1 MKKRLLKNAISRE
14 RIWLRKLFLRM
25 NYLFCLL
32 VLGALSVS
40 AEVYSQNG
48 LVSLKMK
55 DASLVKV
62 FNEITKQTGYDFLYN
77 YDLVQNKGTV
87 DVNAKMVAL
96 KDFLHDLLKG
106 KNLGFEFR
114 DEVIIVRGESARL
127 DDQKIKSRTIKGI
140 VRDKSTGDPL
150 PGATIKIKGTS
161 VGTATNMDG
170 KFELTVADNL
180 IALEVS
186 FIGYETVEVTVGKRE
201 QLEGLLETESS
212 KMDEVVVTGVY
223 TRKKESF
230 TGSSQT
236 YKAEELK
243 SVGNQNLIQSLKV
256 LDPAFAVLESNEFGS
271 DPNRLPDLEIRG
283 KSSIVG
289 LKEQFGE
296 DPNQPLFILDGFET
310 TLRTIMDLS
319 MDRIASVTILKD
331 AASTAIYGAKAAN
344 GVVVVETKVPQG
356 GRLRLSY
363 NGSFEISFADLT
375 DYNLMNAAEKLEFER
390 LAGNFKSNIADNQ
403 ELKEVRYNKLLG
415 NVLRGVDTY
424 WLSEP
429 IRTGFNQR
437 HNLYV
442 EGGNE
447 QFRYG
452 FGGSYNKI
460 QGVMKSSTRDIFSGN
475 LDLLYRVGKLTF
487 SNKLSVDVTK
497 HDNPVVPFSEYAHAN
512 PYYPKRT
519 ADGAVEKWLEYKD
532 NEYSATDASEIVGN
546 PLWNAALNSYDRS
559 EMFGVRNNFN
569 LEYRP
574 FDYLYVRGRFGVSKQ
589 TSDSEK
595 FTSPDATEFDQ
606 VELLK
611 KGSYNDMREDE
622 FSYDGDLTLTYGQI
636 FNDAHQINAVLGVSI
651 SERKSISKGFSAV
664 GFPEGNFTTPGFSNE
679 YPDNGKPSYGD
690 SKNRSANFYFNGG
703 YSYKNKYL
711 LDANVRMDGT
721 SVFGSNKKFT
731 TTWAVGVAWNIHNED
746 FIKDNTDVFDML
758 KVRTSIGNPGNQ
770 NFGSYNTIT
779 TYQYNNWMQNNF
791 GTGLLV
797 STFGDPDLQWQKTRD
812 INVGFDLSIWSR
824 FHINFDYFHKNTDPL
839 LASIGIPSSVGMSS
853 RLSNIGKQVN
863 KGVNGTV
870 RYAIIYRPQERINW
884 TMSLSFR
891 NVKTYY
897 DKIGRK
903 LNQYNKENISK
914 NLTRYYDGGSPTAL
928 WAVRSAGIAPAT
940 GKEIFLTKDGKP
952 TFQHN
957 YDNEVVVGNTN
968 PDVEG
973 VWSNSLYWK
982 GFSLNLHIRYSLGGQ
997 KFNNTLYEKVEN
1009 ISATGLSQNQDKRAL
1024 YDRWQKPGDKAK
1036 FKGISQTDITPISSR
1051 FVQDNN
1057 YIAIESVRLAYEF
1070 PQRWMERIRFSGLT
1084 VSAYMNDIC
1093 RFSTIKDERG
1103 ISYPFARSVSM
1114 SISVNF

>member
-1 MKKRLLKNAISRE
+1 MKKRLLKNAMLRK
-14 RIWLRKLFLRM
+14 RIWLRKMFLRM

-55 DASLVKV
+55 DVSLVKV

-77 YDLVQNKGTV
+77 YDLIQNKGTV
-87 DVNAKMVAL
+87 DVNAKMVDL

-114 DEVIIVRGESARL
+114 DGAIIVRGESVRL

-140 VRDKSTGDPL
+140 VRDKTTGDPL
-150 PGATIKIKGTS
+150 PGATVKIKGTS
-161 VGTATNMDG
+161 VGTATNMEG
-170 KFELTVADNL
+170 KFELTVADNF

-186 FIGYETVEVTVGKRE
+186 FIGYGTVEVTVGKRE
-201 QLEGLLETESS
+201 QLEVLLEAESS

-519 ADGAVEKWLEYKD
+519 ADGAVEKWLEYKED
-532 NEYSATDASEIVGN
+532 EMSATDASEIVGN
-546 PLWNAALNSYDRS
+546 PLWNAALNSYDKS

-574 FDYLYVRGRFGVSKQ
+574 FDLYK
-589 TSDSEK
+589 
-595 FTSPDATEFDQ
+595 
-606 VELLK
+606 
-611 KGSYNDMREDE
+611 
-622 FSYDGDLTLTYGQI
+622 
-636 FNDAHQINAVLGVSI
+636 
-651 SERKSISKGFSAV
+651 
-664 GFPEGNFTTPGFSNE
+664 
-679 YPDNGKPSYGD
+679 
-690 SKNRSANFYFNGG
+690 RS
-703 YSYKNKYL
+703 L
-711 LDANVRMDGT
+711 
-721 SVFGSNKKFT
+721 
-731 TTWAVGVAWNIHNED
+731 WD
-746 FIKDNTDVFDML
+746 F
-758 KVRTSIGNPGNQ
+758 
-770 NFGSYNTIT
+770 
-779 TYQYNNWMQNNF
+779 
-791 GTGLLV
+791 
-797 STFGDPDLQWQKTRD
+797 
-812 INVGFDLSIWSR
+812 
-824 FHINFDYFHKNTDPL
+824 
-839 LASIGIPSSVGMSS
+839 
-853 RLSNIGKQVN
+853 
-863 KGVNGTV
+863 
-870 RYAIIYRPQERINW
+870 
-884 TMSLSFR
+884 
-891 NVKTYY
+891 
-897 DKIGRK
+897 
-903 LNQYNKENISK
+903 
-914 NLTRYYDGGSPTAL
+914 
-928 WAVRSAGIAPAT
+928 
-940 GKEIFLTKDGKP
+940 
-952 TFQHN
+952 
-957 YDNEVVVGNTN
+957 
-968 PDVEG
+968 
-973 VWSNSLYWK
+973 
-982 GFSLNLHIRYSLGGQ
+982 
-997 KFNNTLYEKVEN
+997 
-1009 ISATGLSQNQDKRAL
+1009 
-1024 YDRWQKPGDKAK
+1024 
-1036 FKGISQTDITPISSR
+1036 
-1051 FVQDNN
+1051 
-1057 YIAIESVRLAYEF
+1057 
-1070 PQRWMERIRFSGLT
+1070 
-1084 VSAYMNDIC
+1084 
-1093 RFSTIKDERG
+1093 
-1103 ISYPFARSVSM
+1103 
-1114 SISVNF
+1114 

>member
-1 MKKRLLKNAISRE
+1 MKKRLLKNAMLRK
-14 RIWLRKLFLRM
+14 RIWLRKMFLRM

-55 DASLVKV
+55 DVSLVKV

-77 YDLVQNKGTV
+77 YDLIQNKGTV
-87 DVNAKMVAL
+87 DVNAKMVDL

-114 DEVIIVRGESARL
+114 DGAIIVRGESVRL

-140 VRDKSTGDPL
+140 VRDKTTGDPL
-150 PGATIKIKGTS
+150 PGATVKIKGTS
-161 VGTATNMDG
+161 VGTATNMEG
-170 KFELTVADNL
+170 KFELTVADNF

-186 FIGYETVEVTVGKRE
+186 FIGYGTVEVTVGKRE
-201 QLEGLLETESS
+201 QLEVLLEAESS

-256 LDPAFAVLESNEFGS
+256 LDPAFAVLESNEFGF

-519 ADGAVEKWLEYKD
+519 ADGAVEKWLEYKED
-532 NEYSATDASEIVGN
+532 EMSATDASEIVGN
-546 PLWNAALNSYDRS
+546 PLWNAALNSYDKS

-574 FDYLYVRGRFGVSKQ
+574 FGFLY
-589 TSDSEK
+589 
-595 FTSPDATEFDQ
+595 
-606 VELLK
+606 
-611 KGSYNDMREDE
+611 
-622 FSYDGDLTLTYGQI
+622 I
-636 FNDAHQINAVLGVSI
+636 
-651 SERKSISKGFSAV
+651 
-664 GFPEGNFTTPGFSNE
+664 
-679 YPDNGKPSYGD
+679 
-690 SKNRSANFYFNGG
+690 
-703 YSYKNKYL
+703 
-711 LDANVRMDGT
+711 
-721 SVFGSNKKFT
+721 
-731 TTWAVGVAWNIHNED
+731 
-746 FIKDNTDVFDML
+746 
-758 KVRTSIGNPGNQ
+758 
-770 NFGSYNTIT
+770 
-779 TYQYNNWMQNNF
+779 
-791 GTGLLV
+791 
-797 STFGDPDLQWQKTRD
+797 
-812 INVGFDLSIWSR
+812 
-824 FHINFDYFHKNTDPL
+824 
-839 LASIGIPSSVGMSS
+839 
-853 RLSNIGKQVN
+853 
-863 KGVNGTV
+863 
-870 RYAIIYRPQERINW
+870 
-884 TMSLSFR
+884 
-891 NVKTYY
+891 
-897 DKIGRK
+897 
-903 LNQYNKENISK
+903 
-914 NLTRYYDGGSPTAL
+914 
-928 WAVRSAGIAPAT
+928 
-940 GKEIFLTKDGKP
+940 
-952 TFQHN
+952 
-957 YDNEVVVGNTN
+957 
-968 PDVEG
+968 
-973 VWSNSLYWK
+973 
-982 GFSLNLHIRYSLGGQ
+982 
-997 KFNNTLYEKVEN
+997 
-1009 ISATGLSQNQDKRAL
+1009 
-1024 YDRWQKPGDKAK
+1024 
-1036 FKGISQTDITPISSR
+1036 
-1051 FVQDNN
+1051 
-1057 YIAIESVRLAYEF
+1057 
-1070 PQRWMERIRFSGLT
+1070 
-1084 VSAYMNDIC
+1084 
-1093 RFSTIKDERG
+1093 
-1103 ISYPFARSVSM
+1103 
-1114 SISVNF
+1114 

>member
-1 MKKRLLKNAISRE
+1 MKKRLLKNAMLRK
-14 RIWLRKLFLRM
+14 RIWLRKMFLRM

-55 DASLVKV
+55 DVSLVKV

-87 DVNAKMVAL
+87 DVNAKMVDL

-114 DEVIIVRGESARL
+114 DGAIIVRGESVRL

-140 VRDKSTGDPL
+140 VRDKTTGDPL
-150 PGATIKIKGTS
+150 PGATVKIKGTS
-161 VGTATNMDG
+161 VGTATNMEG
-170 KFELTVADNL
+170 KFELTVADNF

-186 FIGYETVEVTVGKRE
+186 FIGYGTVEVTVGKRE
-201 QLEGLLETESS
+201 QLEVLLEAESS

-519 ADGAVEKWLEYKD
+519 ADGAVEKWLEYKED
-532 NEYSATDASEIVGN
+532 EMSATDASEIVGN
-546 PLWNAALNSYDRS
+546 PLWNAALNSYDKS
-559 EMFGVRNNFN
+559 EMF
-569 LEYRP
+569 
-574 FDYLYVRGRFGVSKQ
+574 
-589 TSDSEK
+589 
-595 FTSPDATEFDQ
+595 EF
-606 VELLK
+606 V
-611 KGSYNDMREDE
+611 
-622 FSYDGDLTLTYGQI
+622 
-636 FNDAHQINAVLGVSI
+636 
-651 SERKSISKGFSAV
+651 
-664 GFPEGNFTTPGFSNE
+664 
-679 YPDNGKPSYGD
+679 
-690 SKNRSANFYFNGG
+690 
-703 YSYKNKYL
+703 
-711 LDANVRMDGT
+711 
-721 SVFGSNKKFT
+721 
-731 TTWAVGVAWNIHNED
+731 
-746 FIKDNTDVFDML
+746 
-758 KVRTSIGNPGNQ
+758 
-770 NFGSYNTIT
+770 
-779 TYQYNNWMQNNF
+779 
-791 GTGLLV
+791 
-797 STFGDPDLQWQKTRD
+797 
-812 INVGFDLSIWSR
+812 
-824 FHINFDYFHKNTDPL
+824 
-839 LASIGIPSSVGMSS
+839 
-853 RLSNIGKQVN
+853 
-863 KGVNGTV
+863 
-870 RYAIIYRPQERINW
+870 IILI
-884 TMSLSFR
+884 
-891 NVKTYY
+891 
-897 DKIGRK
+897 
-903 LNQYNKENISK
+903 
-914 NLTRYYDGGSPTAL
+914 
-928 WAVRSAGIAPAT
+928 
-940 GKEIFLTKDGKP
+940 
-952 TFQHN
+952 
-957 YDNEVVVGNTN
+957 
-968 PDVEG
+968 
-973 VWSNSLYWK
+973 
-982 GFSLNLHIRYSLGGQ
+982 
-997 KFNNTLYEKVEN
+997 
-1009 ISATGLSQNQDKRAL
+1009 
-1024 YDRWQKPGDKAK
+1024 
-1036 FKGISQTDITPISSR
+1036 
-1051 FVQDNN
+1051 
-1057 YIAIESVRLAYEF
+1057 
-1070 PQRWMERIRFSGLT
+1070 
-1084 VSAYMNDIC
+1084 
-1093 RFSTIKDERG
+1093 
-1103 ISYPFARSVSM
+1103 
-1114 SISVNF
+1114 

>member
-1 MKKRLLKNAISRE
+1 MKKRLLKNAMLRK
-14 RIWLRKLFLRM
+14 RIWLRKMFLRM

-55 DASLVKV
+55 DVSLVKV

-87 DVNAKMVAL
+87 DVNAKMVDL

-114 DEVIIVRGESARL
+114 DGAIIVRGESVRL

-140 VRDKSTGDPL
+140 VRDKTTGDPL
-150 PGATIKIKGTS
+150 PGATVKIKGTS
-161 VGTATNMDG
+161 VGTATNMEG
-170 KFELTVADNL
+170 KFELTVADNF

-186 FIGYETVEVTVGKRE
+186 FIGYGTVEVTVGKRE
-201 QLEGLLETESS
+201 QLEVLLEAESS

-519 ADGAVEKWLEYKD
+519 ADGAVEKWLEYKED
-532 NEYSATDASEIVGN
+532 EMSATDASEIVGN
-546 PLWNAALNSYDRS
+546 PLWNAALNSYDKS

-574 FDYLYVRGRFGVSKQ
+574 FDFLYIRGRFGISKQ
-589 TSDSEK
+589 TTDSER

-611 KGSYNDMREDE
+611 KGSYDDMREDD

-731 TTWAVGVAWNIHNED
+731 TTWAVGVAWNIHNEY
-746 FIKDNTDVFDML
+746 FIKDNTDIFDML

-797 STFGDPDLQWQKTRD
+797 STFGDPDLQWQKTTD
-812 INVGFDLSIWSR
+812 INVGFDLSMWSR

-839 LASIGIPSSVGMSS
+839 LASIGISSSVGMSS

-863 KGVNGTV
+863 KGVSGTI

-903 LNQYNKENISK
+903 LNQYNKQNISK

-928 WAVRSAGIAPAT
+928 WAVRSAGIDPAT
-940 GKEIFLTKDGKP
+940 GQEIFLTKDGKP

-973 VWSNSLYWK
+973 VWGNSLYWK
-982 GFSLNLHIRYSLGGQ
+982 GFSLNLLFRYSLGGQ

-1009 ISATGLSQNQDKRAL
+1009 ISVTGLSQNQDKRAL
-1024 YDRWQKPGDKAK
+1024 YDRWQKPGDMAK
-1036 FKGISQTDITPISSR
+1036 FKSIKDNSATPMSSR
-1051 FVQDNN
+1051 FVRTENT
-1057 YIAIESVRLAYEF
+1057 
-1070 PQRWMERIRFSGLT
+1070 FSGESIYIGYEYSGAWIKKIGAEGVT
-1084 VSAYMNDIC
+1084 FRAYMNDIF
-1093 RFSTIKDERG
+1093 RVSSFKEERG
-1103 ISYPFARSVSM
+1103 TDYPFARTVSF
-1114 SISVNF
+1114 SLSLRF

>member
-1 MKKRLLKNAISRE
+1 MKKRLLKNAMLRK
-14 RIWLRKLFLRM
+14 RIWLRKMFLRM

-55 DASLVKV
+55 DVSLVKV

-77 YDLVQNKGTV
+77 YDLIQNKGTV
-87 DVNAKMVAL
+87 DVNAKMVDL

-114 DEVIIVRGESARL
+114 DGAIIVRGESVRL

-140 VRDKSTGDPL
+140 VRDKTTGDPL
-150 PGATIKIKGTS
+150 PGATVKIKGTS
-161 VGTATNMDG
+161 VGTATNMEG
-170 KFELTVADNL
+170 KFELTVADNF

-186 FIGYETVEVTVGKRE
+186 FIGYGTVEVTVGKRE
-201 QLEGLLETESS
+201 QLEVLLEAESS

-519 ADGAVEKWLEYKD
+519 ADGAVEKWLEYK
-532 NEYSATDASEIVGN
+532 
-546 PLWNAALNSYDRS
+546 
-559 EMFGVRNNFN
+559 
-569 LEYRP
+569 
-574 FDYLYVRGRFGVSKQ
+574 
-589 TSDSEK
+589 
-595 FTSPDATEFDQ
+595 
-606 VELLK
+606 
-611 KGSYNDMREDE
+611 ED
-622 FSYDGDLTLTYGQI
+622 I
-636 FNDAHQINAVLGVSI
+636 
-651 SERKSISKGFSAV
+651 
-664 GFPEGNFTTPGFSNE
+664 
-679 YPDNGKPSYGD
+679 
-690 SKNRSANFYFNGG
+690 
-703 YSYKNKYL
+703 
-711 LDANVRMDGT
+711 
-721 SVFGSNKKFT
+721 
-731 TTWAVGVAWNIHNED
+731 
-746 FIKDNTDVFDML
+746 
-758 KVRTSIGNPGNQ
+758 
-770 NFGSYNTIT
+770 
-779 TYQYNNWMQNNF
+779 
-791 GTGLLV
+791 
-797 STFGDPDLQWQKTRD
+797 
-812 INVGFDLSIWSR
+812 
-824 FHINFDYFHKNTDPL
+824 
-839 LASIGIPSSVGMSS
+839 
-853 RLSNIGKQVN
+853 
-863 KGVNGTV
+863 
-870 RYAIIYRPQERINW
+870 
-884 TMSLSFR
+884 LSFDFSSQ
-891 NVKTYY
+891 V
-897 DKIGRK
+897 
-903 LNQYNKENISK
+903 
-914 NLTRYYDGGSPTAL
+914 
-928 WAVRSAGIAPAT
+928 
-940 GKEIFLTKDGKP
+940 FL
-952 TFQHN
+952 
-957 YDNEVVVGNTN
+957 
-968 PDVEG
+968 
-973 VWSNSLYWK
+973 VW
-982 GFSLNLHIRYSLGGQ
+982 Q
-997 KFNNTLYEKVEN
+997 V
-1009 ISATGLSQNQDKRAL
+1009 
-1024 YDRWQKPGDKAK
+1024 
-1036 FKGISQTDITPISSR
+1036 
-1051 FVQDNN
+1051 
-1057 YIAIESVRLAYEF
+1057 
-1070 PQRWMERIRFSGLT
+1070 
-1084 VSAYMNDIC
+1084 
-1093 RFSTIKDERG
+1093 
-1103 ISYPFARSVSM
+1103 
-1114 SISVNF
+1114 

>member
-1 MKKRLLKNAISRE
+1 MKKRLLKNAMLRK
-14 RIWLRKLFLRM
+14 RIWLRKMFLRM

-55 DASLVKV
+55 DVSLVKV

-77 YDLVQNKGTV
+77 YDLIQNKGTV
-87 DVNAKMVAL
+87 DVNAKMVDL

-114 DEVIIVRGESARL
+114 DGAIIVRGESVRL

-140 VRDKSTGDPL
+140 VRDKTTGDPL
-150 PGATIKIKGTS
+150 PGATVKIKGTS
-161 VGTATNMDG
+161 VGTATNMEG
-170 KFELTVADNL
+170 KFELTVADNF

-186 FIGYETVEVTVGKRE
+186 FIGYGTVEVTVGKRE
-201 QLEGLLETESS
+201 QLEVLLEAESS

-519 ADGAVEKWLEYKD
+519 ADGAVEKWLEYKED
-532 NEYSATDASEIVGN
+532 EMSATDASEIVGN
-546 PLWNAALNSYDRS
+546 PLWNAALNSYDKS

-569 LEYRP
+569 R
-574 FDYLYVRGRFGVSKQ
+574 
-589 TSDSEK
+589 
-595 FTSPDATEFDQ
+595 
-606 VELLK
+606 
-611 KGSYNDMREDE
+611 
-622 FSYDGDLTLTYGQI
+622 
-636 FNDAHQINAVLGVSI
+636 
-651 SERKSISKGFSAV
+651 
-664 GFPEGNFTTPGFSNE
+664 
-679 YPDNGKPSYGD
+679 
-690 SKNRSANFYFNGG
+690 
-703 YSYKNKYL
+703 
-711 LDANVRMDGT
+711 
-721 SVFGSNKKFT
+721 
-731 TTWAVGVAWNIHNED
+731 
-746 FIKDNTDVFDML
+746 
-758 KVRTSIGNPGNQ
+758 
-770 NFGSYNTIT
+770 
-779 TYQYNNWMQNNF
+779 
-791 GTGLLV
+791 
-797 STFGDPDLQWQKTRD
+797 
-812 INVGFDLSIWSR
+812 
-824 FHINFDYFHKNTDPL
+824 
-839 LASIGIPSSVGMSS
+839 
-853 RLSNIGKQVN
+853 
-863 KGVNGTV
+863 
-870 RYAIIYRPQERINW
+870 
-884 TMSLSFR
+884 
-891 NVKTYY
+891 
-897 DKIGRK
+897 
-903 LNQYNKENISK
+903 
-914 NLTRYYDGGSPTAL
+914 
-928 WAVRSAGIAPAT
+928 
-940 GKEIFLTKDGKP
+940 
-952 TFQHN
+952 
-957 YDNEVVVGNTN
+957 
-968 PDVEG
+968 
-973 VWSNSLYWK
+973 
-982 GFSLNLHIRYSLGGQ
+982 
-997 KFNNTLYEKVEN
+997 
-1009 ISATGLSQNQDKRAL
+1009 
-1024 YDRWQKPGDKAK
+1024 
-1036 FKGISQTDITPISSR
+1036 ISS
-1051 FVQDNN
+1051 
-1057 YIAIESVRLAYEF
+1057 I
-1070 PQRWMERIRFSGLT
+1070 
-1084 VSAYMNDIC
+1084 
-1093 RFSTIKDERG
+1093 
-1103 ISYPFARSVSM
+1103 
-1114 SISVNF
+1114 

>member
-1 MKKRLLKNAISRE
+1 MKKRLLKNAMSRK
-14 RIWLRKLFLRM
+14 RIWLRKMFLRM

-55 DASLVKV
+55 DVSLVKV

-87 DVNAKMVAL
+87 DVNAKMVDL

-114 DEVIIVRGESARL
+114 DGAIIVRGESVRL

-140 VRDKSTGDPL
+140 VRDKTTGDPL

-161 VGTATNMDG
+161 VGTATNMEG
-170 KFELTVADNL
+170 KFELTVADNF

-186 FIGYETVEVTVGKRE
+186 FIGYGTVEVTVGKRE
-201 QLEGLLETESS
+201 QLEVLLEAESS

-519 ADGAVEKWLEYKD
+519 ADGAVEKWLEYKED
-532 NEYSATDASEIVGN
+532 EMSATDASEIV
-546 PLWNAALNSYDRS
+546 
-559 EMFGVRNNFN
+559 
-569 LEYRP
+569 
-574 FDYLYVRGRFGVSKQ
+574 
-589 TSDSEK
+589 
-595 FTSPDATEFDQ
+595 
-606 VELLK
+606 
-611 KGSYNDMREDE
+611 
-622 FSYDGDLTLTYGQI
+622 
-636 FNDAHQINAVLGVSI
+636 
-651 SERKSISKGFSAV
+651 
-664 GFPEGNFTTPGFSNE
+664 
-679 YPDNGKPSYGD
+679 
-690 SKNRSANFYFNGG
+690 
-703 YSYKNKYL
+703 
-711 LDANVRMDGT
+711 
-721 SVFGSNKKFT
+721 
-731 TTWAVGVAWNIHNED
+731 
-746 FIKDNTDVFDML
+746 
-758 KVRTSIGNPGNQ
+758 
-770 NFGSYNTIT
+770 
-779 TYQYNNWMQNNF
+779 
-791 GTGLLV
+791 
-797 STFGDPDLQWQKTRD
+797 
-812 INVGFDLSIWSR
+812 
-824 FHINFDYFHKNTDPL
+824 
-839 LASIGIPSSVGMSS
+839 
-853 RLSNIGKQVN
+853 
-863 KGVNGTV
+863 
-870 RYAIIYRPQERINW
+870 
-884 TMSLSFR
+884 
-891 NVKTYY
+891 
-897 DKIGRK
+897 
-903 LNQYNKENISK
+903 
-914 NLTRYYDGGSPTAL
+914 
-928 WAVRSAGIAPAT
+928 
-940 GKEIFLTKDGKP
+940 
-952 TFQHN
+952 
-957 YDNEVVVGNTN
+957 
-968 PDVEG
+968 
-973 VWSNSLYWK
+973 
-982 GFSLNLHIRYSLGGQ
+982 
-997 KFNNTLYEKVEN
+997 
-1009 ISATGLSQNQDKRAL
+1009 
-1024 YDRWQKPGDKAK
+1024 
-1036 FKGISQTDITPISSR
+1036 
-1051 FVQDNN
+1051 
-1057 YIAIESVRLAYEF
+1057 
-1070 PQRWMERIRFSGLT
+1070 
-1084 VSAYMNDIC
+1084 
-1093 RFSTIKDERG
+1093 
-1103 ISYPFARSVSM
+1103 
-1114 SISVNF
+1114 

>member
-1 MKKRLLKNAISRE
+1 
-14 RIWLRKLFLRM
+14 M

-55 DASLVKV
+55 DVSLVKV

-77 YDLVQNKGTV
+77 YDLIQNKGTV
-87 DVNAKMVAL
+87 DVNAKMVDL

-114 DEVIIVRGESARL
+114 DGAIIVRGESVRL

-140 VRDKSTGDPL
+140 VRDKTTGDPL
-150 PGATIKIKGTS
+150 PGATVKIKGTS
-161 VGTATNMDG
+161 VGTATNMEG
-170 KFELTVADNL
+170 KFELTVADNF

-186 FIGYETVEVTVGKRE
+186 FIGYGTVEVTVGKRE
-201 QLEGLLETESS
+201 QLEVLLEAESS

-519 ADGAVEKWLEYKD
+519 ADGAVEKWLEYKED
-532 NEYSATDASEIVGN
+532 EMSATDASEIVGN
-546 PLWNAALNSYDRS
+546 PLWNAALNSYDKS

-574 FDYLYVRGRFGVSKQ
+574 FDFLYIR
-589 TSDSEK
+589 
-595 FTSPDATEFDQ
+595 
-606 VELLK
+606 K
-611 KGSYNDMREDE
+611 K
-622 FSYDGDLTLTYGQI
+622 
-636 FNDAHQINAVLGVSI
+636 
-651 SERKSISKGFSAV
+651 
-664 GFPEGNFTTPGFSNE
+664 
-679 YPDNGKPSYGD
+679 
-690 SKNRSANFYFNGG
+690 
-703 YSYKNKYL
+703 
-711 LDANVRMDGT
+711 
-721 SVFGSNKKFT
+721 
-731 TTWAVGVAWNIHNED
+731 
-746 FIKDNTDVFDML
+746 
-758 KVRTSIGNPGNQ
+758 
-770 NFGSYNTIT
+770 
-779 TYQYNNWMQNNF
+779 
-791 GTGLLV
+791 
-797 STFGDPDLQWQKTRD
+797 
-812 INVGFDLSIWSR
+812 
-824 FHINFDYFHKNTDPL
+824 
-839 LASIGIPSSVGMSS
+839 
-853 RLSNIGKQVN
+853 
-863 KGVNGTV
+863 
-870 RYAIIYRPQERINW
+870 
-884 TMSLSFR
+884 
-891 NVKTYY
+891 
-897 DKIGRK
+897 
-903 LNQYNKENISK
+903 
-914 NLTRYYDGGSPTAL
+914 
-928 WAVRSAGIAPAT
+928 
-940 GKEIFLTKDGKP
+940 
-952 TFQHN
+952 
-957 YDNEVVVGNTN
+957 
-968 PDVEG
+968 
-973 VWSNSLYWK
+973 
-982 GFSLNLHIRYSLGGQ
+982 
-997 KFNNTLYEKVEN
+997 
-1009 ISATGLSQNQDKRAL
+1009 
-1024 YDRWQKPGDKAK
+1024 
-1036 FKGISQTDITPISSR
+1036 
-1051 FVQDNN
+1051 
-1057 YIAIESVRLAYEF
+1057 
-1070 PQRWMERIRFSGLT
+1070 
-1084 VSAYMNDIC
+1084 
-1093 RFSTIKDERG
+1093 
-1103 ISYPFARSVSM
+1103 
-1114 SISVNF
+1114 

>member
-1 MKKRLLKNAISRE
+1 MKKRLLKNAMLRK
-14 RIWLRKLFLRM
+14 RIWLRKMFLRM

-55 DASLVKV
+55 DVSLVKV

-87 DVNAKMVAL
+87 DVNAKMVDL

-114 DEVIIVRGESARL
+114 DGAIIVRGESVRL

-140 VRDKSTGDPL
+140 VRDKTTGDPL
-150 PGATIKIKGTS
+150 PGATVKIKGTS
-161 VGTATNMDG
+161 VGTATNMEG
-170 KFELTVADNL
+170 KFELTVADNF

-186 FIGYETVEVTVGKRE
+186 FIGYGTVEVTVGKRE
-201 QLEGLLETESS
+201 QLEVLLEAESS

-519 ADGAVEKWLEYKD
+519 ADGAVEKWLEYKED
-532 NEYSATDASEIVGN
+532 EMSATDASEIVGN
-546 PLWNAALNSYDRS
+546 PLWNAALNSY
-559 EMFGVRNNFN
+559 
-569 LEYRP
+569 
-574 FDYLYVRGRFGVSKQ
+574 
-589 TSDSEK
+589 
-595 FTSPDATEFDQ
+595 
-606 VELLK
+606 
-611 KGSYNDMREDE
+611 
-622 FSYDGDLTLTYGQI
+622 
-636 FNDAHQINAVLGVSI
+636 
-651 SERKSISKGFSAV
+651 
-664 GFPEGNFTTPGFSNE
+664 
-679 YPDNGKPSYGD
+679 
-690 SKNRSANFYFNGG
+690 
-703 YSYKNKYL
+703 
-711 LDANVRMDGT
+711 
-721 SVFGSNKKFT
+721 
-731 TTWAVGVAWNIHNED
+731 
-746 FIKDNTDVFDML
+746 
-758 KVRTSIGNPGNQ
+758 
-770 NFGSYNTIT
+770 
-779 TYQYNNWMQNNF
+779 
-791 GTGLLV
+791 
-797 STFGDPDLQWQKTRD
+797 
-812 INVGFDLSIWSR
+812 
-824 FHINFDYFHKNTDPL
+824 
-839 LASIGIPSSVGMSS
+839 
-853 RLSNIGKQVN
+853 
-863 KGVNGTV
+863 
-870 RYAIIYRPQERINW
+870 
-884 TMSLSFR
+884 
-891 NVKTYY
+891 
-897 DKIGRK
+897 
-903 LNQYNKENISK
+903 
-914 NLTRYYDGGSPTAL
+914 
-928 WAVRSAGIAPAT
+928 
-940 GKEIFLTKDGKP
+940 
-952 TFQHN
+952 
-957 YDNEVVVGNTN
+957 
-968 PDVEG
+968 
-973 VWSNSLYWK
+973 VWSS
-982 GFSLNLHIRYSLGGQ
+982 
-997 KFNNTLYEKVEN
+997 
-1009 ISATGLSQNQDKRAL
+1009 
-1024 YDRWQKPGDKAK
+1024 
-1036 FKGISQTDITPISSR
+1036 
-1051 FVQDNN
+1051 
-1057 YIAIESVRLAYEF
+1057 
-1070 PQRWMERIRFSGLT
+1070 
-1084 VSAYMNDIC
+1084 
-1093 RFSTIKDERG
+1093 
-1103 ISYPFARSVSM
+1103 
-1114 SISVNF
+1114 

>member
-1 MKKRLLKNAISRE
+1 MKKRLLKNAMLRK
-14 RIWLRKLFLRM
+14 RIWLRKMFLRM

-55 DASLVKV
+55 DVSLVKV

-77 YDLVQNKGTV
+77 YDLIQNKGTV
-87 DVNAKMVAL
+87 DVNAKMVDL

-114 DEVIIVRGESARL
+114 DGAIIVRGESVRL

-140 VRDKSTGDPL
+140 VRDKTTGDPL
-150 PGATIKIKGTS
+150 PGATVKIKGTS
-161 VGTATNMDG
+161 VGTATNMEG
-170 KFELTVADNL
+170 KFELTVADNF

-186 FIGYETVEVTVGKRE
+186 FIGYGTVEVTVGKRE
-201 QLEGLLETESS
+201 QLEVLLEAESS

-519 ADGAVEKWLEYKD
+519 ADGAVEKWLEYKED
-532 NEYSATDASEIVGN
+532 EMSATDASEIVGN
-546 PLWNAALNSYDRS
+546 PLWNAALNSYDKS

-574 FDYLYVRGRFGVSKQ
+574 FDFYK
-589 TSDSEK
+589 
-595 FTSPDATEFDQ
+595 
-606 VELLK
+606 
-611 KGSYNDMREDE
+611 
-622 FSYDGDLTLTYGQI
+622 
-636 FNDAHQINAVLGVSI
+636 
-651 SERKSISKGFSAV
+651 
-664 GFPEGNFTTPGFSNE
+664 
-679 YPDNGKPSYGD
+679 
-690 SKNRSANFYFNGG
+690 RS
-703 YSYKNKYL
+703 L
-711 LDANVRMDGT
+711 
-721 SVFGSNKKFT
+721 
-731 TTWAVGVAWNIHNED
+731 WD
-746 FIKDNTDVFDML
+746 F
-758 KVRTSIGNPGNQ
+758 
-770 NFGSYNTIT
+770 
-779 TYQYNNWMQNNF
+779 
-791 GTGLLV
+791 
-797 STFGDPDLQWQKTRD
+797 
-812 INVGFDLSIWSR
+812 
-824 FHINFDYFHKNTDPL
+824 
-839 LASIGIPSSVGMSS
+839 
-853 RLSNIGKQVN
+853 
-863 KGVNGTV
+863 
-870 RYAIIYRPQERINW
+870 
-884 TMSLSFR
+884 
-891 NVKTYY
+891 
-897 DKIGRK
+897 
-903 LNQYNKENISK
+903 
-914 NLTRYYDGGSPTAL
+914 
-928 WAVRSAGIAPAT
+928 
-940 GKEIFLTKDGKP
+940 
-952 TFQHN
+952 
-957 YDNEVVVGNTN
+957 
-968 PDVEG
+968 
-973 VWSNSLYWK
+973 
-982 GFSLNLHIRYSLGGQ
+982 
-997 KFNNTLYEKVEN
+997 
-1009 ISATGLSQNQDKRAL
+1009 
-1024 YDRWQKPGDKAK
+1024 
-1036 FKGISQTDITPISSR
+1036 
-1051 FVQDNN
+1051 
-1057 YIAIESVRLAYEF
+1057 
-1070 PQRWMERIRFSGLT
+1070 
-1084 VSAYMNDIC
+1084 
-1093 RFSTIKDERG
+1093 
-1103 ISYPFARSVSM
+1103 
-1114 SISVNF
+1114 

>member
-1 MKKRLLKNAISRE
+1 
-14 RIWLRKLFLRM
+14 
-25 NYLFCLL
+25 
-32 VLGALSVS
+32 
-40 AEVYSQNG
+40 
-48 LVSLKMK
+48 MK
-55 DASLVKV
+55 DVSLVKV

-77 YDLVQNKGTV
+77 YDLIQNKGTV
-87 DVNAKMVAL
+87 DVNAKMVDL

-114 DEVIIVRGESARL
+114 DGAIIVRGESVRL

-140 VRDKSTGDPL
+140 VRDKTTGDPL
-150 PGATIKIKGTS
+150 PGATVKIKGTS
-161 VGTATNMDG
+161 VGTATNMEG
-170 KFELTVADNL
+170 KFELTVADNF

-186 FIGYETVEVTVGKRE
+186 FIGYGTVEVTVGKRE
-201 QLEGLLETESS
+201 QLEVLLEAESS

-519 ADGAVEKWLEYKD
+519 ADGAVEKWLEYKED
-532 NEYSATDASEIVGN
+532 EMSATDASEIVGN
-546 PLWNAALNSYDRS
+546 PLWNAALNSYDKS

-574 FDYLYVRGRFGVSKQ
+574 FDFLYIRGRFGISKQ
-589 TSDSEK
+589 TTDSER

-611 KGSYNDMREDE
+611 KGSYDDMREDD

-731 TTWAVGVAWNIHNED
+731 TTWAVGVAWNIHNEY
-746 FIKDNTDVFDML
+746 FIKDNTDIFDML

-797 STFGDPDLQWQKTRD
+797 STFGDPDLQWQKTTD
-812 INVGFDLSIWSR
+812 INVGFDLSMWSR

-839 LASIGIPSSVGMSS
+839 LASIGISSSVGMSS

-863 KGVNGTV
+863 KGVSETI

-903 LNQYNKENISK
+903 LNQYNKQNISK

-928 WAVRSAGIAPAT
+928 WAVRSAGIDPAT
-940 GKEIFLTKDGKP
+940 GQEIFLTKDGKP

-973 VWSNSLYWK
+973 VWGNSLYWK

-1009 ISATGLSQNQDKRAL
+1009 ISVTGLSQNQDKRAL

>member
-1 MKKRLLKNAISRE
+1 MKKRLLKNAMLRK
-14 RIWLRKLFLRM
+14 RIWLRKMFLRM

-55 DASLVKV
+55 DVSLVKV

-87 DVNAKMVAL
+87 DVNAKMVDL

-114 DEVIIVRGESARL
+114 DGAIIVRGESVRL

-140 VRDKSTGDPL
+140 VRDKTTGDPL
-150 PGATIKIKGTS
+150 PGATVKIKGTS
-161 VGTATNMDG
+161 VGTATNMEG
-170 KFELTVADNL
+170 KFELTVADNF

-186 FIGYETVEVTVGKRE
+186 FIGYGTVEVTVGKRE
-201 QLEGLLETESS
+201 QLEVLLEAESS

-519 ADGAVEKWLEYKD
+519 ADGAVEKWLEYKED
-532 NEYSATDASEIVGN
+532 EMSATDASEIVGN
-546 PLWNAALNSYDRS
+546 PLWNAALNLS
-559 EMFGVRNNFN
+559 
-569 LEYRP
+569 L
-574 FDYLYVRGRFGVSKQ
+574 
-589 TSDSEK
+589 
-595 FTSPDATEFDQ
+595 
-606 VELLK
+606 
-611 KGSYNDMREDE
+611 
-622 FSYDGDLTLTYGQI
+622 
-636 FNDAHQINAVLGVSI
+636 
-651 SERKSISKGFSAV
+651 
-664 GFPEGNFTTPGFSNE
+664 
-679 YPDNGKPSYGD
+679 
-690 SKNRSANFYFNGG
+690 
-703 YSYKNKYL
+703 
-711 LDANVRMDGT
+711 
-721 SVFGSNKKFT
+721 
-731 TTWAVGVAWNIHNED
+731 IHN
-746 FIKDNTDVFDML
+746 
-758 KVRTSIGNPGNQ
+758 
-770 NFGSYNTIT
+770 
-779 TYQYNNWMQNNF
+779 
-791 GTGLLV
+791 
-797 STFGDPDLQWQKTRD
+797 
-812 INVGFDLSIWSR
+812 
-824 FHINFDYFHKNTDPL
+824 
-839 LASIGIPSSVGMSS
+839 
-853 RLSNIGKQVN
+853 
-863 KGVNGTV
+863 
-870 RYAIIYRPQERINW
+870 
-884 TMSLSFR
+884 
-891 NVKTYY
+891 
-897 DKIGRK
+897 
-903 LNQYNKENISK
+903 
-914 NLTRYYDGGSPTAL
+914 
-928 WAVRSAGIAPAT
+928 
-940 GKEIFLTKDGKP
+940 
-952 TFQHN
+952 
-957 YDNEVVVGNTN
+957 
-968 PDVEG
+968 
-973 VWSNSLYWK
+973 
-982 GFSLNLHIRYSLGGQ
+982 
-997 KFNNTLYEKVEN
+997 
-1009 ISATGLSQNQDKRAL
+1009 
-1024 YDRWQKPGDKAK
+1024 
-1036 FKGISQTDITPISSR
+1036 
-1051 FVQDNN
+1051 
-1057 YIAIESVRLAYEF
+1057 
-1070 PQRWMERIRFSGLT
+1070 
-1084 VSAYMNDIC
+1084 
-1093 RFSTIKDERG
+1093 
-1103 ISYPFARSVSM
+1103 
-1114 SISVNF
+1114 

>member
-1 MKKRLLKNAISRE
+1 MKKRLLKNAMLRK
-14 RIWLRKLFLRM
+14 RIWLRKMFLRM

-55 DASLVKV
+55 DVSLVKV

-87 DVNAKMVAL
+87 DVNAKMVDL

-114 DEVIIVRGESARL
+114 DGAIIVRGESVRL

-140 VRDKSTGDPL
+140 VRDKTTGDPL
-150 PGATIKIKGTS
+150 PGATVKIKGTS
-161 VGTATNMDG
+161 VGTATNMEG
-170 KFELTVADNL
+170 KFELTVADNF

-186 FIGYETVEVTVGKRE
+186 FIGYGTVEVTVGKRE
-201 QLEGLLETESS
+201 QLEVLLEAESS

-256 LDPAFAVLESNEFGS
+256 LDPAFAVLENNEFGS

-310 TLRTIMDLS
+310 TLRTVMDLS

-390 LAGNFKSNIADNQ
+390 LAGNFKSNIADYQ

-519 ADGAVEKWLEYKD
+519 ADGAVEKWLEYKED
-532 NEYSATDASEIVGN
+532 KLSATDASEIVGN
-546 PLWNAALNSYDRS
+546 PLWNAALNSYDKS

-574 FDYLYVRGRFGVSKQ
+574 FDFLYVRGRFGVSKQ
-589 TSDSEK
+589 TTDSER

-611 KGSYNDMREDE
+611 KGSYNDMREDD

-651 SERKSISKGFSAV
+651 NERKSISKGFSAV
-664 GFPEGNFTTPGFSNE
+664 GFPEGNFTTPGFSNK

-731 TTWAVGVAWNIHNED
+731 TTWAVGVAWNIHNEY
-746 FIKDNTDVFDML
+746 FIKDNTDIFDML

-797 STFGDPDLQWQKTRD
+797 STFGDPDLQWQKTTD
-812 INVGFDLSIWSR
+812 INVGFDLSMWSR

-853 RLSNIGKQVN
+853 RLGNIGKQVN
-863 KGVNGTV
+863 KGVSGTI

-903 LNQYNKENISK
+903 LNQYNKQNISK

-928 WAVRSAGIAPAT
+928 WAVRSAGIDPAT
-940 GKEIFLTKDGKP
+940 GQEIFLTKDGKP

-957 YDNEVVVGNTN
+957 YNNEVVVGNTN

-973 VWSNSLYWK
+973 VWGNSLYWK

-1009 ISATGLSQNQDKRAL
+1009 ISVTGLSQNQDKRAL